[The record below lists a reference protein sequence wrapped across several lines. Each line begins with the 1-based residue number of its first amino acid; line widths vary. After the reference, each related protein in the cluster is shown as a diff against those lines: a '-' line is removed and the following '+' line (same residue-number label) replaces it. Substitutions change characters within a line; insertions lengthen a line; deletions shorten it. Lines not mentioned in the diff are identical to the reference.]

1 MVFGIYLALRRSL
14 EFKAGSEK
22 SLCYVAEDNMFSKL
36 EKWLILVAVITGLAM
51 PPGPLF
57 ALRL

>member
-1 MVFGIYLALRRSL
+1 
-14 EFKAGSEK
+14 
-22 SLCYVAEDNMFSKL
+22 MFSKL

-57 ALRL
+57 AIRL